1 MQNTKQT
8 VLIVG
13 LMAGR
18 RQVGLL
24 LGVSHGGS
32 MMDIISSIKTTHS
45 PGQHPLSTINS
56 MALRNFYGP
65 SMASFKL
72 QTEIYFLNRGW
83 KV

>member
-18 RQVGLL
+18 RQEA
-24 LGVSHGGS
+24 GVAVAGS
-32 MMDIISSIKTTHS
+32 FSWRSVMDIISSIKTTHR

-56 MALRNFYGP
+56 MALRNLYGP
-65 SMASFKL
+65 SMASFK
-72 QTEIYFLNRGW
+72 
-83 KV
+83 